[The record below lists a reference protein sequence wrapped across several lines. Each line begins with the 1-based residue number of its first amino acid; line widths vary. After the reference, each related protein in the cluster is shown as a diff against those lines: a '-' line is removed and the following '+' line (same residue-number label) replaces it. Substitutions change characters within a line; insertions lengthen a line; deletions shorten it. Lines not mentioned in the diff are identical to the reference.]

1 MFKKIA
7 SIALAAAMLTSAAA
21 IAASAADTDEAVGA
35 VEDSALGADES
46 GSELGAEAGDTVA
59 AGNTLSFDANTAGW
73 KNYKKV
79 FCYIWEYGGSAFAD
93 FGAKETKCSD
103 EDGDG
108 VWTFDLSAAGWNL
121 QSGKEYG
128 VIFRPITCLSVP
140 SATATLLSATAPPMR
155 TPRTPARLLPL
166 LSGRV
171 RTRLSSVLSWKL
183 LLSVMLSVP
192 A

>member
-128 VIFRPITCLSVP
+128 VIFSNENKMQTYNLLVGPECYGDTAFCDGTTYENPEDS
-140 SATATLLSATAPPMR
+140 SKTATAAI
-155 TPRTPARLLPL
+155 
-166 LSGRV
+166 
-171 RTRLSSVLSWKL
+171 
-183 LLSVMLSVP
+183 
-192 A
+192 